1 VNGDGHRPDLDE
13 MDGRGN
19 CWVWDRPD
27 AHGIPK
33 SGLKAAI
40 SGLITHLVLAAVIA
54 VPVWVAANPIPP
66 DRKFDAT
73 LYESVVP
80 MAVAIGLGFW
90 TVIRVAKW
98 FLGKK

>member
-19 CWVWDRPD
+19 CWVWDRAN

-54 VPVWVAANPIPP
+54 VPVWVAANPLPP
-66 DRKFDAT
+66 DYKPDPV
-73 LYESVVP
+73 LYETVMP
-80 MAVAIGLGFW
+80 MAVAIGLGCW
-90 TVIRVAKW
+90 AAIRVAKW
-98 FLGKK
+98 ITWRK